1 MLDFGG
7 DAGRRP
13 PREKEADP
21 ESSIS
26 VGYSPRTALPFST
39 PGKIP
44 AACEV

>member
-26 VGYSPRTALPFST
+26 AGVFAENGVSVFDAGENPC
-39 PGKIP
+39 G
-44 AACEV
+44 V